1 MKQSE
6 VEIQSN
12 RRATDTWNPREQI
25 RSTSISFESCWAVK
39 RRRRKISGVSPT
51 FPNFAPFNP
60 GFVPLPLFA
69 RRCTSSGA
77 ERRRSTKYRTLM
89 SHKSKSSPF
98 HFCVLERHNLGMEHR
113 RQPLCCLRATEPG
126 QRFCGFCYGTRLC
139 RIIRP
144 WRASDDRYGCRLL

>member
-1 MKQSE
+1 LIFVRISKNGGDLEHAARWCERTQAGSLCY
-6 VEIQSN
+6 ITPS
-12 RRATDTWNPREQI
+12 RRHCGLQQKP
-25 RSTSISFESCWAVK
+25 
-39 RRRRKISGVSPT
+39 PLT

-139 RIIRP
+139 RTIRP